1 MKITIKVDTEKNWC
15 SDFVSHINSS
25 KTLDT
30 LAEETVKW
38 RGREKEAQSTLCA
51 IAQNPHTLAGTLDFL
66 ADVDEEI
73 GCWTLW
79 ESIVNNHNA
88 SSETLVKLWKTK
100 GEDISGNPNTPQELL
115 DEFADD
121 PRKRDVV
128 VKNPN
133 TSPETLAKIA
143 DSIDVFLQDDY
154 QAATAKALFKN
165 PKTPKEAFF
174 KMAKNG
180 STGTKECLIDGYY
193 WISEETPIDER
204 TYLPIGALSELLSDP
219 DDDIAGKAGGRFY
232 WLIICGTEVQR
243 QIAKEELK
251 RLTES
256 KATPPEVRNLVE
268 TILE

>member
-1 MKITIKVDTEKNWC
+1 MKITIEVDTEKNWC
-15 SDFVSHINSS
+15 SGFVSHIDSS
-25 KTLDT
+25 ETLDT

-38 RGREKEAQSTLCA
+38 RGREKEVQSTLCA

-79 ESIVNNHNA
+79 ESIVGNHNA
-88 SSETLVKLWKTK
+88 ASETLVKLWKTK
-100 GEDISGNPNTPQELL
+100 RADISGNPNTPQELL
-115 DEFADD
+115 DKFADD
-121 PRKRDVV
+121 FRKRDAV

-143 DSIDVFLQDDY
+143 DSIKVFLQDDY
-154 QAATAKALFKN
+154 QAVTAKALFKN
-165 PKTPKEAFF
+165 PKTPKDSFF

-180 STGTKECLIDGYY
+180 STGTKKCLLNGYY
-193 WISEETPIDER
+193 WIGEE

-219 DDDIAGKAGGRFY
+219 DDDIAREAGGMFY
-232 WLIICGTEVQR
+232 WLITCGSKEKR
-243 QIAKEELK
+243 EIAERELK

-256 KATPPEVRNLVE
+256 KATPPEARNRVE
-268 TILE
+268 KILKEKAG